1 MCRLQNFD
9 SHSKLDYNEMMIPT
23 DEIIIRLLLGA
34 IIGGV
39 IGFEREI
46 HGRAAGFR
54 TQLIVC
60 VAAVLI
66 MIVSQNYY
74 FYIQDVDSSLRI
86 DPARISAGAL
96 IGIGFLGSG
105 VIIKSGYAVRGLTTA
120 ASIWIVS
127 AIGLAIGGGLYF
139 EGTVTAAIT
148 IIALIALRII
158 EKRIKTVRF
167 KSITISISPVE
178 NAEEIIES
186 VFAEYGIHILS
197 TNYEKS
203 NAGSELTYSFTV
215 WTKNRQIIGKL
226 FYELSSIDLIK
237 SLKIS
242 G

>member
-1 MCRLQNFD
+1 
-9 SHSKLDYNEMMIPT
+9 MIPES
-23 DEIIIRLLLGA
+23 EIVIRLVLGA
-34 IIGGV
+34 LIGGI

-66 MIVSQNYY
+66 MITSENYY
-74 FYIQDVDSSLRI
+74 FHIHTLDASLRI

-139 EGTVTAAIT
+139 EGLITAAIT
-148 IIALIALRII
+148 FIALMVLRIF
-158 EKRIKTVRF
+158 EKRIKTLRF
-167 KSITISISPVE
+167 KKITISAPADTD
-178 NAEEIIES
+178 AEEKIIS
-186 VFAEYGIHILS
+186 VLSNFNFRIHS
-197 TNYEKS
+197 TNYEK
-203 NAGSELTYSFTV
+203 NRANGETTYHFTV
-215 WTKNRQIIGKL
+215 STRTKQTIGRL
-226 FYELSSIDLIK
+226 FQELSSLDFITTI
-237 SLKIS
+237 KIS